1 MKKHIFLI
9 GFMGCGKSTNAAVLA
24 ALTDRRQIEMDEE
37 IAAGQGMPVQEIF
50 KDQNASNSFF
60 AIFTQFITFSGL
72 QKNNR
77 SC

>member
-50 KDQNASNSFF
+50 KDHGRR
-60 AIFTQFITFSGL
+60 FSGIW
-72 QKNNR
+72 KR
-77 SC
+77 SR